1 MLPLMLT
8 SDLLTTL
15 NCWLMVGLSS
25 CIRNENRIKKEVY
38 HLTPIPLGLK
48 EIKWG
53 IEKVYTFFLCV
64 IKQMYTNFLGLT
76 LYVNVNK
83 KIPFSS
89 LSWTMLSL
97 VVLIFVVNITSAGIW
112 AEYWGTS
119 LNIRVSVLWRYGLPR
134 LQWMLVSSMRSQR
147 MSVTSSARPTKE
159 KIELK
164 FKLSQAKYAGSPM
177 LDTVTFINISRF
189 SPSSKQYD
197 DELQWATTRMHRAE
211 TITEMMN
218 GAWLEYWHV
227 SLALRC

>member
-1 MLPLMLT
+1 
-8 SDLLTTL
+8 
-15 NCWLMVGLSS
+15 MVGSADAG
-25 CIRNENRIKKEVY
+25 
-38 HLTPIPLGLK
+38 LTPIPLGLK
-48 EIKWG
+48 ERHRKS
-53 IEKVYTFFLCV
+53 VYIFSWPHFVC
-64 IKQMYTNFLGLT
+64 QCQQ
-76 LYVNVNK
+76 
-83 KIPFSS
+83 KIPFLS

-197 DELQWATTRMHRAE
+197 DELQWATTRMHVCRDNYRNDE
-211 TITEMMN
+211 WCLVRI
-218 GAWLEYWHV
+218 
-227 SLALRC
+227 LAREPST